1 MSSCSEDMES
11 NAPADQLVLRFSFSP
26 NGHWAS
32 YFEEGEVSYEGGDTY
47 RFEAKVQGQPL
58 ILTFLSRAATAEY
71 LELALNRHTVQMLRK
86 NDNFTLNSLEGG
98 GYSAFMRYLLI
109 LRDARVFA

>member
-1 MSSCSEDMES
+1 MES
-11 NAPADQLVLRFSFSP
+11 NAPTDQLVLRFSSSRS
-26 NGHWAS
+26 GYSAS

-71 LELALNRHTVQMLRK
+71 LELALDRHTMQMLRK
-86 NDNFTLNSLEGG
+86 NDNFSLNYLEGG
-98 GYSAFMRYLLI
+98 GYDSFMRYLLI
-109 LRDARVFA
+109 LRDVRVFA